1 LTRRGVP
8 GRQGKDTQAGQ
19 LQGGAM
25 DLTRL
30 SREAL
35 EEYAHNL
42 EAIVAEQ
49 DQLLTT
55 LAEAIPETEPT
66 QTT

>member
-1 LTRRGVP
+1 
-8 GRQGKDTQAGQ
+8 
-19 LQGGAM
+19 M

-42 EAIVAEQ
+42 EAIVADE
-49 DQLLTT
+49 DQLLTI
-55 LAEAIPETEPT
+55 LGEAIPETNEPIDT
-66 QTT
+66 W

>member
-1 LTRRGVP
+1 
-8 GRQGKDTQAGQ
+8 
-19 LQGGAM
+19 M
-25 DLTRL
+25 DLTGL

-35 EEYAHNL
+35 ETYAHHL

-55 LAEAIPETEPT
+55 LAEAIPETKSTEPA
-66 QTT
+66 

>member
-1 LTRRGVP
+1 
-8 GRQGKDTQAGQ
+8 
-19 LQGGAM
+19 M
-25 DLTRL
+25 DLTHL

-42 EAIVAEQ
+42 EAIVADQ

-55 LAEAIPETEPT
+55 LAEAIPETDEPIDT
-66 QTT
+66 W

>member
-1 LTRRGVP
+1 
-8 GRQGKDTQAGQ
+8 
-19 LQGGAM
+19 M

-35 EEYAHNL
+35 ETYAHNL

-49 DQLLTT
+49 DRLLTI
-55 LAEAIPETEPT
+55 LGEAIPETEPAEPA
-66 QTT
+66 

>member
-1 LTRRGVP
+1 
-8 GRQGKDTQAGQ
+8 
-19 LQGGAM
+19 M
-25 DLTRL
+25 DLTSL

-42 EAIVAEQ
+42 EAIVADQ
-49 DQLLTT
+49 DELLTI

-66 QTT
+66 ESS

>member
-1 LTRRGVP
+1 
-8 GRQGKDTQAGQ
+8 
-19 LQGGAM
+19 M
-25 DLTRL
+25 DLSGL

-49 DQLLTT
+49 DRLLTI
-55 LAEAIPETEPT
+55 LGEAIPENEPTEPT
-66 QTT
+66 